1 MKKIENILA
10 VLNPNN
16 TMSINRPLAHAIG
29 MSEAVV
35 YAALIAKYSYYEQT
49 GKLTDD
55 GWFFSTVTDLQE
67 STTFGVKAQK
77 SAIRNLTDRGL
88 IKCEI
93 RGMPAK
99 RYFKICDDE
108 VLLIKTLSEG
118 VAICRSLSEN
128 GGKVKAAKAG
138 DLSVGSSS
146 ETLKNAIPPNVENG
160 VETMWNDVESIP
172 CSRPSA
178 GTSSYPQA
186 VTSSRLA
193 AGTSSLPQAV
203 TSTRPSAVTSSCLGH
218 IKSKDNKSKENN
230 QEILN
235 QSYLSSQDARE
246 ENFSESVENC
256 EGLNERMTDSM
267 DFSDI
272 LSEMGIDS
280 EYNFGYVCESEKQLA
295 DFNEGERGVDVCT
308 IPYYFHGDKR
318 VMADALKYLTAYSYY
333 WSANPDSQSAEFH
346 ELCITSLA
354 EMVEGDSCQLS
365 GQRVM
370 YYTIIDKLNVL
381 GRKQYLSSAFFEFE
395 SKWKQ
400 IKSENEIHSIKKYFK
415 TCLWNW
421 LENYE
426 IEQMS
431 LLMGE
436 F

>member
-1 MKKIENILA
+1 MRNIENILA

-16 TMSINRPLAHAIG
+16 TMSINRTLAHAIG

-88 IKCEI
+88 IQCEI

-99 RYFKICDDE
+99 RYFKICDDD

-118 VAICRSLSEN
+118 VAICRSLSDN
-128 GGKVKAAKAG
+128 RGKFKAAKAG
-138 DLSVGSSS
+138 NLSVGSSS
-146 ETLKNAIPPNVENG
+146 ETVKNAIPPNVESK
-160 VETMWNDVESIP
+160 VETMWNDVESVP

-178 GTSSYPQA
+178 GTSSLPQA

-193 AGTSSLPQAV
+193 AGTSSYPQ
-203 TSTRPSAVTSSCLGH
+203 AVTSSCLGR

-230 QEILN
+230 QEIIN

-246 ENFSESVENC
+246 ENFSECVENC

-280 EYNFGYVCESEKQLA
+280 KYNFGYVCESEKQLA

-370 YYTIIDKLNVL
+370 YYAIIDKLNVL

-395 SKWKQ
+395 NKWKQ
-400 IKSENEIHSIKKYFK
+400 IKSENDIRSIKKYFK
-415 TCLWNW
+415 ACLWHW
-421 LENYE
+421 LEDYE
-426 IEQMS
+426 LEQVSMFT
-431 LLMGE
+431 GD

>member
-1 MKKIENILA
+1 MSNIENILA

-29 MSEAVV
+29 MSEAIV
-35 YAALIAKYSYYEQT
+35 YAALIAKHSYYSAN

-88 IKCEI
+88 IQCEI

-108 VLLIKTLSEG
+108 VLLIKALSEG
-118 VAICRSLSEN
+118 VAICRSLSDN
-128 GGKVKAAKAG
+128 SGKVKAAKAG
-138 DLSVGSSS
+138 NLSVGASS
-146 ETLKNAIPPNVENG
+146 ETLKNAIPPNVEND
-160 VETMWNDVESIP
+160 VETMWNDVENIP
-172 CSRPSA
+172 CSCPSAGTSSLPQAVTSSRHEA

-186 VTSSRLA
+186 VTSS
-193 AGTSSLPQAV
+193 
-203 TSTRPSAVTSSCLGH
+203 CLGR

-230 QEILN
+230 QEIIN
-235 QSYLSSQDARE
+235 QSDLSYQVARE
-246 ENFSESVENC
+246 EIFSESVENC

-333 WSANPDSQSAEFH
+333 WSANADSQSAEFH
-346 ELCITSLA
+346 ELCISSLA

-400 IKSENEIHSIKKYFK
+400 IKSENDIRSIKKYFK
-415 TCLWNW
+415 ACLWHW
-421 LENYE
+421 LEDYE
-426 IEQMS
+426 LEQVSMF
-431 LLMGE
+431 MGD